1 MKIAVSYYTRS
12 GNTGKLAE
20 AIASALGVTA
30 RPVADGLEGEADVL
44 FLGSS
49 PYAFDV
55 DDAIKE
61 FVAACAGK
69 VGVIVCFGTSASGMS
84 TRKKIKAAADK
95 AGVKVSEEYFN
106 CPGRFKFMHKGRPNE
121 ADAAA
126 AAKFAVE
133 TRDKLAPEA

>member
-1 MKIAVSYYTRS
+1 MKTAVSYYTRS
-12 GNTGKLAE
+12 GNTKKLAE
-20 AIASALGVTA
+20 AIAAALGVTA
-30 RPVADGLEGEADVL
+30 RPVADGIEGETEIL

-55 DDAIKE
+55 DGAIKE

-95 AGVKVSEEYFN
+95 AGVKVCEEYFN
-106 CPGRFKFMHKGRPNE
+106 CPGRFKFMHKGRPNDG
-121 ADAAA
+121 DAAA
-126 AAKFAVE
+126 AAKFAVDIL
-133 TRDKLAPEA
+133 DKLASGR